1 MTEVVVTVNSPGEVA
16 TWLEPL
22 ARELLPRLADG
33 RLTVMIPPCTYASG
47 AEARV
52 VRSFLGGDPRVAV
65 LEPQEVLGWL
75 LLGRRPRGYEP
86 VGRGAV
92 LFLGGDMVYA
102 AWIARRLGYRALA
115 YTEGRVRWTGTFERF
130 LLPDERALER
140 ALRRLGAQAEG
151 LRPRLEV
158 VGDLM
163 VDAARSR
170 IPLPQVRAWLGLE
183 PGEQLLLLLPGSRA
197 AEIHL
202 VLPLYLEAL
211 ACLAGP
217 SGPDPARGKSGRPLR
232 AVVALS
238 PFVDGE
244 EALAVARWA
253 LRQAGGWREM
263 GVEGSS
269 ADLPG
274 VRRVVLAERV
284 EGGRPLRVELVQGA
298 SRELMA
304 VADLALTLPGS
315 STAEMAA
322 FGLPMVVVLPLQWPE
337 KIPLEGLPGLV
348 GRLPGVGPA
357 VKRWAVRRLDR
368 SIGFVALPN
377 RWAGRAVVPE
387 LRGVVRPEVLA
398 RELAG
403 WLDDEA
409 RRAHLR
415 QALEGLRGEPGAA
428 QRVAARVLTLAQAG
442 LGTGESGGPDVQE
455 VVS

>member
-202 VLPLYLEAL
+202 VLPSTWKLWPAWPGLR
-211 ACLAGP
+211 GP
-217 SGPDPARGKSGRPLR
+217 IRRAASRGGRSR

-238 PFVDGE
+238 PSWTGRRPW
-244 EALAVARWA
+244 RWPGGPSGRRA
-253 LRQAGGWREM
+253 AGG
-263 GVEGSS
+263 
-269 ADLPG
+269 
-274 VRRVVLAERV
+274 
-284 EGGRPLRVELVQGA
+284 
-298 SRELMA
+298 
-304 VADLALTLPGS
+304 
-315 STAEMAA
+315 
-322 FGLPMVVVLPLQWPE
+322 
-337 KIPLEGLPGLV
+337 
-348 GRLPGVGPA
+348 
-357 VKRWAVRRLDR
+357 RW
-368 SIGFVALPN
+368 
-377 RWAGRAVVPE
+377 
-387 LRGVVRPEVLA
+387 
-398 RELAG
+398 
-403 WLDDEA
+403 
-409 RRAHLR
+409 
-415 QALEGLRGEPGAA
+415 GLRGPQPIFRG
-428 QRVAARVLTLAQAG
+428 
-442 LGTGESGGPDVQE
+442 SGGWCWP
-455 VVS
+455 SGWRGAGRSGWSWSKGPAGS